1 MRDTGE
7 IAPAA
12 LALHWAEGALQ
23 GLLADVALALGLD
36 EVQAHLHN
44 LLIYGPGQFFK
55 PHQDTEKHPGMVATL
70 VLVWPSAH
78 IGGALRV
85 VHGADEGRLQSQHLQ
100 VDSLRWCAFYADCQH
115 EVLPVQEGWRVVL
128 SFDLVVPARMR
139 QGEAAAAPALVR
151 ALREQCFPEG
161 EPSTQPWVFLLD
173 HEYTERGLRWQLLK
187 GLDRARV
194 AALRSAAQE
203 LGLVMHLALAEI
215 HESWTATLRYRGRYD
230 EDGDPEPDELIED
243 DMALD
248 YWVDADGAVLRRKAM
263 HVNPRLA
270 ESFTDTGEDYLV
282 NEEFEGYMGN
292 YGETLDY
299 WYRRAALVL
308 HTPQAEQAARFVT
321 DFDAALADALALAR
335 SGDQPALAERLRGG
349 LTTLQHRCHDDGAR
363 HLWPSYA
370 ELAAALPDGALAL
383 QLCQGFDWTQLQTDD
398 APALARVVQAH
409 GSAWGA
415 ALLQAWTQDGHLGR
429 QRQSEERPPWPRQL
443 PVFVQACEA
452 TGLPAALL
460 DQLLAQCLAL
470 RIARDRE
477 QATQTPTERNSAW
490 RWRAQHTAELAQAL
504 AHASDRAKRWAR
516 LAGHVH
522 MHAGLYP
529 LLRLR
534 QLLQAFPPQAADLPD
549 LQGLRAAVLQ
559 ALAQA
564 LHTPQ
569 PPADDHRLQGLEWTC
584 RCKDCQ
590 AVIAWAQAP
599 DGNSLTLPMAEAR
612 RSHVQEMLRRTG
624 TPLSCDTVKQGSPY
638 KLVIKK
644 PAGLH
649 GQRSAQRR
657 QWQED
662 WEALGGG

>member
-85 VHGADEGRLQSQHLQ
+85 VHGADEGRLQSHHLQ

-139 QGEAAAAPALVR
+139 HGEAAAAPALVR

-173 HEYTERGLRWQLLK
+173 HEYTEHGLRWQLLK

-194 AALRSAAQE
+194 AALRSAAQQ

-215 HESWTATLRYRGRYD
+215 HESWTATLRYRGR
-230 EDGDPEPDELIED
+230 
-243 DMALD
+243 
-248 YWVDADGAVLRRKAM
+248 
-263 HVNPRLA
+263 
-270 ESFTDTGEDYLV
+270 
-282 NEEFEGYMGN
+282 
-292 YGETLDY
+292 
-299 WYRRAALVL
+299 WY
-308 HTPQAEQAARFVT
+308 
-321 DFDAALADALALAR
+321 
-335 SGDQPALAERLRGG
+335 
-349 LTTLQHRCHDDGAR
+349 
-363 HLWPSYA
+363 
-370 ELAAALPDGALAL
+370 
-383 QLCQGFDWTQLQTDD
+383 
-398 APALARVVQAH
+398 
-409 GSAWGA
+409 
-415 ALLQAWTQDGHLGR
+415 
-429 QRQSEERPPWPRQL
+429 QSEERPPWPRQL

-452 TGLPAALL
+452 AGLPAALL

-477 QATQTPTERNSAW
+477 QATQTPAERNSAW
-490 RWRAQHTAELAQAL
+490 RWRAQYTAELAQAL

-590 AVIAWAQAP
+590 AVIAWAEAP
-599 DGNSLTLPMAEAR
+599 DGYSLTLPMAEAR

-649 GQRSAQRR
+649 AQRSAQRR

>member
-55 PHQDTEKHPGMVATL
+55 QHQDTEKHPGMVATL

-85 VHGADEGRLQSQHLQ
+85 VHGADEGRLQSHHLQ

-139 QGEAAAAPALVR
+139 HGEAAAAPALVR

-173 HEYTERGLRWQLLK
+173 HEYTEHGLRWQLLK

-194 AALRSAAQE
+194 AALRSAAQQ

-215 HESWTATLRYRGRYD
+215 HESWTATLRYRGR
-230 EDGDPEPDELIED
+230 
-243 DMALD
+243 
-248 YWVDADGAVLRRKAM
+248 
-263 HVNPRLA
+263 
-270 ESFTDTGEDYLV
+270 
-282 NEEFEGYMGN
+282 
-292 YGETLDY
+292 
-299 WYRRAALVL
+299 WY
-308 HTPQAEQAARFVT
+308 
-321 DFDAALADALALAR
+321 
-335 SGDQPALAERLRGG
+335 
-349 LTTLQHRCHDDGAR
+349 
-363 HLWPSYA
+363 
-370 ELAAALPDGALAL
+370 
-383 QLCQGFDWTQLQTDD
+383 
-398 APALARVVQAH
+398 
-409 GSAWGA
+409 
-415 ALLQAWTQDGHLGR
+415 
-429 QRQSEERPPWPRQL
+429 QSEERPPWPRQL

-452 TGLPAALL
+452 AGLPAVLL

-477 QATQTPTERNSAW
+477 QATQTPAERNSAW
-490 RWRAQHTAELAQAL
+490 RWRAQYTAELAQAL

-522 MHAGLYP
+522 TQAGLYP

-549 LQGLRAAVLQ
+549 LQGLRAEVLQ

-564 LHTPQ
+564 LQTPQ

-590 AVIAWAQAP
+590 AVIAWAEAP
-599 DGNSLTLPMAEAR
+599 DGYSLTLPMAEAR

-649 GQRSAQRR
+649 AQRSAQRR

-662 WEALGGG
+662 WEALGAGDGGAAGQRPSNHPSSAAAPNSCSRPVPAGRAARPNSTQAMKTQPSKATKPIKSSNRNIMCASTATRKYRNMKARLRTHGGVANPRDSYGYRCGLRLALGANPSLSSCSDTSVSLY

>member
-85 VHGADEGRLQSQHLQ
+85 VHGADEGRLQSHHLQ

-139 QGEAAAAPALVR
+139 HGEAAAAPALVR

-173 HEYTERGLRWQLLK
+173 HEYTEHGLRWQLLK

-194 AALRSAAQE
+194 AALRSAAQQ

-215 HESWTATLRYRGRYD
+215 HESWTATLRYRGR
-230 EDGDPEPDELIED
+230 
-243 DMALD
+243 
-248 YWVDADGAVLRRKAM
+248 
-263 HVNPRLA
+263 
-270 ESFTDTGEDYLV
+270 
-282 NEEFEGYMGN
+282 
-292 YGETLDY
+292 
-299 WYRRAALVL
+299 WY
-308 HTPQAEQAARFVT
+308 
-321 DFDAALADALALAR
+321 
-335 SGDQPALAERLRGG
+335 
-349 LTTLQHRCHDDGAR
+349 
-363 HLWPSYA
+363 
-370 ELAAALPDGALAL
+370 
-383 QLCQGFDWTQLQTDD
+383 
-398 APALARVVQAH
+398 
-409 GSAWGA
+409 
-415 ALLQAWTQDGHLGR
+415 
-429 QRQSEERPPWPRQL
+429 QSEERPPWPRQL

-477 QATQTPTERNSAW
+477 QATQTLTERNSAW
-490 RWRAQHTAELAQAL
+490 RWRAQYTAELAQAL

-516 LAGHVH
+516 LAG
-522 MHAGLYP
+522 
-529 LLRLR
+529 
-534 QLLQAFPPQAADLPD
+534 
-549 LQGLRAAVLQ
+549 
-559 ALAQA
+559 
-564 LHTPQ
+564 
-569 PPADDHRLQGLEWTC
+569 
-584 RCKDCQ
+584 
-590 AVIAWAQAP
+590 
-599 DGNSLTLPMAEAR
+599 
-612 RSHVQEMLRRTG
+612 HVQEMLRRTG

-649 GQRSAQRR
+649 AQRSAQRR

-662 WEALGGG
+662 WEALGAGDGGAAGQRPSNHPSSAAAPNSCSRPVPAGRAARPNSTQAMKTQPSKATKPIKSSNRNIMCASTATRKYRNMKARLRPHGGVANPRDSYGYRCGLRLALGANPSLSLCSSTSRLPH

>member
-85 VHGADEGRLQSQHLQ
+85 VHGADEGRLQSHHLQ

-173 HEYTERGLRWQLLK
+173 HEYTEHGLRWQLLK

-215 HESWTATLRYRGRYD
+215 HESWTATLRYRGR
-230 EDGDPEPDELIED
+230 
-243 DMALD
+243 
-248 YWVDADGAVLRRKAM
+248 
-263 HVNPRLA
+263 
-270 ESFTDTGEDYLV
+270 
-282 NEEFEGYMGN
+282 
-292 YGETLDY
+292 
-299 WYRRAALVL
+299 WY
-308 HTPQAEQAARFVT
+308 
-321 DFDAALADALALAR
+321 
-335 SGDQPALAERLRGG
+335 
-349 LTTLQHRCHDDGAR
+349 
-363 HLWPSYA
+363 
-370 ELAAALPDGALAL
+370 
-383 QLCQGFDWTQLQTDD
+383 
-398 APALARVVQAH
+398 
-409 GSAWGA
+409 
-415 ALLQAWTQDGHLGR
+415 
-429 QRQSEERPPWPRQL
+429 QSEERPPWPRQL

-452 TGLPAALL
+452 AGLPAALL

-477 QATQTPTERNSAW
+477 PATQTPAERNSAW

-590 AVIAWAQAP
+590 AVIAWAEAP
-599 DGNSLTLPMAEAR
+599 DGYSLTLPMAEAR
-612 RSHVQEMLRRTG
+612 RSHVQEMLRQTG

-649 GQRSAQRR
+649 AQRSAQRR

-662 WEALGGG
+662 WEALGAGDGGAAGQRPSNHPSSAAAPNSCSRPVPAGRAARPNSTQAMKTQPSKATKPIKSSNRNIMCASTATRKYRNMKARLRTHGGVANPRDSYGYRCGLRLALGANPSLSSCSDTSVSLY

>member
-85 VHGADEGRLQSQHLQ
+85 VHGADEGRLQSHHLQ

-173 HEYTERGLRWQLLK
+173 HEYTEHGLRWQLLK

-194 AALRSAAQE
+194 AALRSAAQQ

-215 HESWTATLRYRGRYD
+215 HESWTATLRYRGR
-230 EDGDPEPDELIED
+230 
-243 DMALD
+243 
-248 YWVDADGAVLRRKAM
+248 
-263 HVNPRLA
+263 
-270 ESFTDTGEDYLV
+270 
-282 NEEFEGYMGN
+282 
-292 YGETLDY
+292 
-299 WYRRAALVL
+299 WY
-308 HTPQAEQAARFVT
+308 
-321 DFDAALADALALAR
+321 
-335 SGDQPALAERLRGG
+335 
-349 LTTLQHRCHDDGAR
+349 
-363 HLWPSYA
+363 
-370 ELAAALPDGALAL
+370 
-383 QLCQGFDWTQLQTDD
+383 
-398 APALARVVQAH
+398 
-409 GSAWGA
+409 
-415 ALLQAWTQDGHLGR
+415 
-429 QRQSEERPPWPRQL
+429 QSEERPPWPRQL

-452 TGLPAALL
+452 AGLPAVLL

-490 RWRAQHTAELAQAL
+490 RWRAQYTAELAQAL

-590 AVIAWAQAP
+590 AVIAWAEAP
-599 DGNSLTLPMAEAR
+599 DGYSLTLPMAEAR

-649 GQRSAQRR
+649 AQRSAQRR

-662 WEALGGG
+662 WEALGAGDGGAAGQRPSNHPSSAAAPNSCSRPVPAGRAARPNSTQAMKTQPSKATKPIKSSNRNIMCASTATRKYRNMKARLRTHGGVANPRDSYGYRCGLRLALGANPSLSSCSDTSVSLY

>member
-85 VHGADEGRLQSQHLQ
+85 VHGADEGRLQSHHLQ

-139 QGEAAAAPALVR
+139 HGEAAAAPALVR

-173 HEYTERGLRWQLLK
+173 HEYTEHGLRWQLLK

-194 AALRSAAQE
+194 AALRSAAQQ

-215 HESWTATLRYRGRYD
+215 HESWTATLRYRGR
-230 EDGDPEPDELIED
+230 
-243 DMALD
+243 
-248 YWVDADGAVLRRKAM
+248 
-263 HVNPRLA
+263 
-270 ESFTDTGEDYLV
+270 
-282 NEEFEGYMGN
+282 
-292 YGETLDY
+292 
-299 WYRRAALVL
+299 WY
-308 HTPQAEQAARFVT
+308 
-321 DFDAALADALALAR
+321 
-335 SGDQPALAERLRGG
+335 
-349 LTTLQHRCHDDGAR
+349 
-363 HLWPSYA
+363 
-370 ELAAALPDGALAL
+370 
-383 QLCQGFDWTQLQTDD
+383 
-398 APALARVVQAH
+398 
-409 GSAWGA
+409 
-415 ALLQAWTQDGHLGR
+415 
-429 QRQSEERPPWPRQL
+429 QSEERPPWPRQL

-452 TGLPAALL
+452 AGLPAVLL

-490 RWRAQHTAELAQAL
+490 RWRAQYTAELAQAL

-569 PPADDHRLQGLEWTC
+569 PPADDHCLQGLEWTC

-590 AVIAWAQAP
+590 AVIAWAEAP
-599 DGNSLTLPMAEAR
+599 DGHSLTLPMAEAR
-612 RSHVQEMLRRTG
+612 RSHVQEMLRQTG

-638 KLVIKK
+638 KLVITK

-649 GQRSAQRR
+649 AQRSAQRR

-662 WEALGGG
+662 WEALGAGDGGAAGQRPSNHPSSAAAPNSCSRPVPAGRAARPNSTQAMKTQPSKATKPIKSSNRNIMCASTATRKYRNMKARLRPHGGVANPRDSYGYRCGLRLALGANPSLSSCSDTSVSLY

>member
-139 QGEAAAAPALVR
+139 HGEAAAAPALVR

-173 HEYTERGLRWQLLK
+173 HEYTEHGLRWQLLK

-194 AALRSAAQE
+194 AALRSAAQQ

-215 HESWTATLRYRGRYD
+215 HESWTATLRYRGR
-230 EDGDPEPDELIED
+230 
-243 DMALD
+243 
-248 YWVDADGAVLRRKAM
+248 
-263 HVNPRLA
+263 
-270 ESFTDTGEDYLV
+270 
-282 NEEFEGYMGN
+282 
-292 YGETLDY
+292 
-299 WYRRAALVL
+299 WY
-308 HTPQAEQAARFVT
+308 
-321 DFDAALADALALAR
+321 
-335 SGDQPALAERLRGG
+335 
-349 LTTLQHRCHDDGAR
+349 
-363 HLWPSYA
+363 
-370 ELAAALPDGALAL
+370 
-383 QLCQGFDWTQLQTDD
+383 
-398 APALARVVQAH
+398 
-409 GSAWGA
+409 
-415 ALLQAWTQDGHLGR
+415 
-429 QRQSEERPPWPRQL
+429 QSEERPPWPRQL

-452 TGLPAALL
+452 AGLPAALL

-477 QATQTPTERNSAW
+477 QATQTPAERNSAW
-490 RWRAQHTAELAQAL
+490 RWRAQYTAELAQAL

-534 QLLQAFPPQAADLPD
+534 QLLQAFPLQAVDLPD
-549 LQGLRAAVLQ
+549 LQGLRAEVLQ

-564 LHTPQ
+564 LQTPQ

-590 AVIAWAQAP
+590 AVIAWAEAP
-599 DGNSLTLPMAEAR
+599 DGYSLTLPMAEAR

-649 GQRSAQRR
+649 AQRSAQRR

-662 WEALGGG
+662 WEALGAGDGGAAGQRPSNHPSSAAAPNSCSRPVPAGRAARPNSTQAMKTQPSKATKPIKSSNRNIMCASTATRKYRNMKARLRTHGGVANPRDSYGYRCGLRLALGANPSLSSCSDTSVSLY

>member
-85 VHGADEGRLQSQHLQ
+85 VHGADEGRLQSHHLQ

-173 HEYTERGLRWQLLK
+173 HEYTEHGLRWQLLK

-194 AALRSAAQE
+194 AALRSAAQQ

-215 HESWTATLRYRGRYD
+215 HESWTATLRYRGR
-230 EDGDPEPDELIED
+230 
-243 DMALD
+243 
-248 YWVDADGAVLRRKAM
+248 
-263 HVNPRLA
+263 
-270 ESFTDTGEDYLV
+270 
-282 NEEFEGYMGN
+282 
-292 YGETLDY
+292 
-299 WYRRAALVL
+299 WY
-308 HTPQAEQAARFVT
+308 
-321 DFDAALADALALAR
+321 
-335 SGDQPALAERLRGG
+335 
-349 LTTLQHRCHDDGAR
+349 
-363 HLWPSYA
+363 
-370 ELAAALPDGALAL
+370 
-383 QLCQGFDWTQLQTDD
+383 
-398 APALARVVQAH
+398 
-409 GSAWGA
+409 
-415 ALLQAWTQDGHLGR
+415 
-429 QRQSEERPPWPRQL
+429 QSEERPPWPRQL

-452 TGLPAALL
+452 AGLPAALL

-490 RWRAQHTAELAQAL
+490 RWRAQYTAELAQAL

-522 MHAGLYP
+522 TQAGLYP

-569 PPADDHRLQGLEWTC
+569 PPADDHCLQGLEWTC

-590 AVIAWAQAP
+590 AVIAWAEAP
-599 DGNSLTLPMAEAR
+599 DGYSLTLPMAEAR

-649 GQRSAQRR
+649 AQRSAQRR

-662 WEALGGG
+662 WEALGAGDGGAAGQRPSNHPSSAAAPNSCSRPVPAGRAARPNSTQAMKTQPSKATKPIKSSNRNIMCASTATRKYRNMKARLRPHGGVANPRDSYGYRCGLRLALGANPSLSLCSSTSRLPY

>member
-44 LLIYGPGQFFK
+44 LLIYGPGQLFK

-85 VHGADEGRLQSQHLQ
+85 VHGADEGSLQSHHLQ

-139 QGEAAAAPALVR
+139 HGEAAAAPALVR

-173 HEYTERGLRWQLLK
+173 HEYTEHGLRWQLLK

-215 HESWTATLRYRGRYD
+215 HESWTATLRYRGR
-230 EDGDPEPDELIED
+230 
-243 DMALD
+243 
-248 YWVDADGAVLRRKAM
+248 
-263 HVNPRLA
+263 
-270 ESFTDTGEDYLV
+270 
-282 NEEFEGYMGN
+282 
-292 YGETLDY
+292 
-299 WYRRAALVL
+299 WY
-308 HTPQAEQAARFVT
+308 
-321 DFDAALADALALAR
+321 
-335 SGDQPALAERLRGG
+335 
-349 LTTLQHRCHDDGAR
+349 
-363 HLWPSYA
+363 
-370 ELAAALPDGALAL
+370 
-383 QLCQGFDWTQLQTDD
+383 
-398 APALARVVQAH
+398 
-409 GSAWGA
+409 
-415 ALLQAWTQDGHLGR
+415 
-429 QRQSEERPPWPRQL
+429 QSEERPPWPRQL

-452 TGLPAALL
+452 AGLPAALL

-477 QATQTPTERNSAW
+477 PATQTPTERNSAW

-569 PPADDHRLQGLEWTC
+569 PPADDHCLKGLEWTC

-590 AVIAWAQAP
+590 AVIAWAEAP
-599 DGNSLTLPMAEAR
+599 DGHSLTLPMAEAR
-612 RSHVQEMLRRTG
+612 RSHVQEMLRQTG

-649 GQRSAQRR
+649 AQRSAQRR

-662 WEALGGG
+662 WEALGAGDGGAAGQRPSNHPSSAAAPNSCSRPVPAGPAARPNSTQAMKTQPSKATKPIKSSNRNIMCASTATRKYRNMKARLRTHGGVANPRDSYGYRCGLRLALGANPSLSFCSSTSRLLY